1 MKNSIYIVVSMLL
14 FAAGCAGGPCQKT
27 PSCQEYA
34 SLEKD
39 YRELHASYNTLVAE
53 LKELKE
59 NNFVQEM
66 TYRNKLKAT
75 GKTITVGGVDYHY
88 IGNAY
93 GNRDKNGK
101 WHGVLTGEIV
111 WGRNLEHYASMLVF
125 TENSRKIFHYRGL
138 FDQPAK
144 KLIKDAPAP

>member
-1 MKNSIYIVVSMLL
+1 MLL
-14 FAAGCAGGPCQKT
+14 FAAGCASSKCQKT
-27 PSCQEYA
+27 LSYQEYA

-39 YRELHASYNTLVAE
+39 YRELHATYNTLVAE
-53 LKELKE
+53 LKDLKE

-75 GKTITVGGVDYHY
+75 GETITVGGMDYHY
-88 IGNAY
+88 TGNAY

-111 WGRNLEHYASMLVF
+111 WGGSLEHYASMLVF

-138 FDQPAK
+138 FNQSAK
-144 KLIKDAPAP
+144 ELIKDLSAP